1 MLCLV
6 LQHILD
12 PNSFLL
18 IYRESMKRGRRP
30 TVSNTGKGE
39 RQVDEIN
46 DLQNQN
52 SGCSITDLPSP
63 ITFDIMLRVSVKG
76 LLICKCVCKT
86 WRNLILDPKFA
97 TLHFARGEAYPLIR
111 TLSPTHVSRTL
122 YLFEDCY
129 GIECGSCTC
138 DHSDFLCHS
147 HIKVGIN
154 TKLKIPLRDAELLT
168 PNEGDSNV
176 NLDAKGGVKRKRCVK
191 LRPKD
196 HKFNVVNS
204 CKGLICLSNPL
215 QNDPVAVCNPV
226 TGEYIVLPDS
236 KQPDKSTEIHMD
248 CGLGFSL
255 EANKFKVIRIFN
267 LTKSEMLRRPI
278 IWNHG
283 VYGRRV
289 AEIHTLGTGS
299 WKRIGIAPC
308 APSVSN
314 LGFPTYLNG
323 AIHWL
328 CSDLNSDYIISFNF
342 DNEKFQSFP
351 PPPPSDDI
359 DFDTSRNVSLG
370 VLGEW
375 LCICNS
381 EFEYLDIWVMK
392 DYGTQESWSK
402 DYCIDTCTDHGR
414 WLRGL
419 YEPMSYLR
427 NGAILLFHRLGNA
440 VVYYDPKIDE
450 FYFLKLRGIK
460 SKFEAI
466 AHTPSFIS
474 LKDAVGGG
482 NLAVLNI
489 KSR

>member
-1 MLCLV
+1 
-6 LQHILD
+6 
-12 PNSFLL
+12 
-18 IYRESMKRGRRP
+18 MKRGRRP
-30 TVSNTGKGE
+30 TVSNTGEGE

-52 SGCSITDLPSP
+52 SGRFMTDLPSP
-63 ITFDIMLRVSVKG
+63 ITFDILLRVSVKG

-129 GIECGSCTC
+129 GIECGPCPC
-138 DHSDFLCHS
+138 DHSDFLCHG

-154 TKLKIPLRDAELLT
+154 TKLKIPLRNAELLT
-168 PNEGDSNV
+168 LNE
-176 NLDAKGGVKRKRCVK
+176 
-191 LRPKD
+191 
-196 HKFNVVNS
+196 
-204 CKGLICLSNPL
+204 
-215 QNDPVAVCNPV
+215 V

-236 KQPDKSTEIHMD
+236 EQPDKSTEIHMD

-255 EANKFKVIRIFN
+255 KANKFKVIRIFN

-278 IWNHG
+278 IGNHG

-359 DFDTSRNVSLG
+359 DFDASRNVSLG

-402 DYCIDTCTDHGR
+402 DYCIDTCTYHGR

-440 VVYYDPKIDE
+440 VVYYDPKIEE

-489 KSR
+489 KSRCAEVKLPGETKAVFLNEENVDFDSDFNLSD